1 MSLAL
6 DIPPS
11 QGDIVRVR
19 SRRYL
24 VEEVTLPP
32 EPGDDH
38 LIRLSCLED
47 DAEGEELQVLW
58 ESEVDAEKITE
69 ADWSKLSKGDFDS
82 TQHFAAYYRTLR
94 WNTVT
99 STDPKLFQAPYRA
112 GIRIDAYQLEPLR
125 KALLLPRVNLFIA
138 DDVGLGKTI
147 EAGLIVRELLMRQRV
162 RRIVVAAPP
171 SVVLQWKEELDQ
183 RFGLTFVVFDREYL
197 RRMRMER
204 GFGVNPWTTHSRFI
218 VSHHLLRDEDYASTL
233 RAWLDNDASGSLLI
247 LDEAHNAAPA
257 SGAKYA
263 VDSQFTK
270 SIRELAPKFEHRLFL
285 SATPHNGHSNS
296 FSALLEILDPQR
308 FCRGVPID
316 SAKQLEPV
324 MVRRLKDDLRKMVG
338 GFPERMVVEVALDGL
353 PEAGAE
359 LELPRLLDEYRQARE
374 ERLKGAAKSVQSA
387 SALVLCNL
395 QKRLLSSIEAFACT
409 LTVHRR
415 AFDEAVGRGLQ
426 PRHSSSAS
434 PTASLAQLRLL
445 TTAPDADDDRGE
457 TTEEE
462 LRAEDDAAIEAATAK
477 ASVASPAAALQRERE
492 LLDRMMEL
500 ANAARGV
507 ADAKVKHIVE
517 WAKAHRDQRVLI
529 FTEYADTKRY
539 LERQL
544 RAALTPGKEGD
555 PSIATFHGGMVD
567 EAREDVKRAFNA
579 EIPRHPLRL
588 LIATDAARE
597 GVNLQNN
604 CADLFHFDVPWNPSR
619 LEQRNGRIDR
629 KLQRAAEVRCHYFV
643 YTQRPEDRV
652 LAALV
657 KKTKVVRKELGSLAP
672 VLEGKLEERL
682 QNGFSRRE
690 VEALS
695 SEIEN
700 AQLDAERRSV
710 VSNELEATRKREVE
724 LKGQISDLQDLLK
737 KSSDWLHID
746 KDDLRQAISCGLEL
760 MGAKGLAPRV
770 GDDVSGGRGDLL
782 GGRVFRPGEQ
792 AVFEL
797 PADVGSL
804 QTDPSWQNTLDTL
817 RPPRRRNQAPWEWRK
832 ENPIRPIVFAD
843 PGSLDAQSVHL
854 HLEHRFVQ
862 RLLGRFK
869 SQGFVHHDLARA
881 CIGVTDDP
889 IARVILLGRLSLY
902 GDRAS
907 RLHDEILAVAA
918 RWVDVDIRK
927 GSLKPYA
934 DATLDKTLDLLEST
948 LSGGD
953 KTLPAEVRRRLAG
966 GARQDLDDLRPL
978 LKDQADQRSAL
989 AIEQLRTR
997 GMQEAT
1003 DMRAILGAQRAR
1015 IEKTAARREA
1025 DLSQL
1030 DLFEKDELKQLQA
1043 DKRYWDR
1050 RLGDLARELE
1060 AEPSRIQQSYE
1071 VKATRFEPVGLVY
1084 LWPVTG

>member
-1 MSLAL
+1 MAQFRHPMPVAA
-6 DIPPS
+6 DIPPA

-24 VEEVTLPP
+24 VEEVALPI

-38 LIRLSCLED
+38 LVRLSCLED

-58 ESEVDAEKITE
+58 QSEVDAERMAE
-69 ADWSKLSKGDFDS
+69 ADWSKLSKGEFDS
-82 TQHFAAYYRTLR
+82 TAHFAAYYRTLR

-183 RFGLTFVVFDREYL
+183 RFGLTFVVFDRDYL

-204 GFGVNPWTTHSRFI
+204 GYAVNPWTTHSRFI

-233 RAWLDNDASGSLLI
+233 RAWLDNDSSGSLLI

-257 SGAKYA
+257 SGTRYA

-296 FSALLEILDPQR
+296 FSSLLEILDPQR
-308 FCRGVPID
+308 FCRGVPVE
-316 SAKQLEPV
+316 SATQLEPV

-338 GFPERMVVEVALDGL
+338 GFPERHPVEVILDGL
-353 PEAGAE
+353 APESAE
-359 LELPRLLDEYRQARE
+359 LELPRLLDEYRQARD
-374 ERLKGAAKSVQSA
+374 ERLKGASKSVQSA

-395 QKRLLSSIEAFACT
+395 QKRLLSSVEAFACT
-409 LTVHRR
+409 LAVHRR
-415 AFDEAVGRGLQ
+415 AFEAAAKAAPAV
-426 PRHSSSAS
+426 PAA
-434 PTASLAQLRLL
+434 ASLAQLRLL
-445 TTAPDADDDRGE
+445 TSAPGADDDRGVIG
-457 TTEEE
+457 EEE
-462 LRAEDDAAIEAATAK
+462 LRAEDEAAIEAATRK
-477 ASVASPAAALQRERE
+477 AEAPGNASSPEGGLARERD
-492 LLDRMMEL
+492 LLARMTDL
-500 ANAARGV
+500 ANAARGT
-507 ADAKVKHIVE
+507 ADAKVRHLVE
-517 WAKAHRDQRVLI
+517 WVQGHPNERVLV

-539 LERQL
+539 LEKQL
-544 RAALTPGKEGD
+544 RAILTPGREAD
-555 PSIATFHGGMVD
+555 PRIATFHGGMID

-579 EIPRHPLRL
+579 EVAKHPLRV

-604 CADLFHFDVPWNPSR
+604 CANLFHFDVPWNPSR

-629 KLQRAAEVRCHYFV
+629 KLQRSPDVWCHYFV
-643 YTQRPEDRV
+643 YAQRPEDAV
-652 LAALV
+652 LKALV
-657 KKTKVVRKELGSLAP
+657 RKTKVVRRELGSLAP
-672 VLEGKLEERL
+672 VLEGQLEDRL
-682 QNGFSRRE
+682 SNGFSRG
-690 VEALS
+690 EAAALALQ
-695 SEIEN
+695 IEH
-700 AQLDAERRSV
+700 AELDADRRRAVES
-710 VSNELEATRKREVE
+710 ELESTRKREVD
-724 LKGQISDLQDLLK
+724 LKRQISDLQDLLK

-746 KDDLRQAISCGLEL
+746 KDDLRQAVSCGLEL
-760 MGAKGLAPRV
+760 MGAKGLSPYV
-770 GDDVSGGRGDLL
+770 GQDVGQA
-782 GGRVFRPGEQ
+782 FRP
-792 AVFEL
+792 ADTFTL
-797 PADVGSL
+797 PTQVTTLD
-804 QTDPSWQNTLDTL
+804 TDPSWQNTLDTL
-817 RPPRRRNQAPWEWRK
+817 RPPRRRNQPPWEWRK
-832 ENPIRPIVFAD
+832 ENPIRPIVFSD
-843 PGSLDAQSVHL
+843 PGSLDATTVHL

-862 RLLGRFK
+862 RLLARFR
-869 SQGFVHHDLARA
+869 SQGFTEHDLARA

-902 GDRAS
+902 GDRAA
-907 RLHDEILAVAA
+907 RLHDEVLAVAA

-934 DATLDKTLDLLEST
+934 DATLEKTLDLLEST
-948 LSGGD
+948 MSDGRQRQ
-953 KTLPAEVRRRLAG
+953 LPSEVRRRLAG
-966 GARQDLDDLRPL
+966 GATQDLNDLRPL
-978 LKDQADQRSAL
+978 LKQQADERAAL
-989 AIEQLRTR
+989 AIEQLGAR
-997 GMQEAT
+997 GVQESA
-1003 DMRAILGAQRAR
+1003 DMRAILEAQRTR
-1015 IEKTAARREA
+1015 IEKTATRREQ
-1025 DLSQL
+1025 DLQQR
-1030 DLFEKDELKQLQA
+1030 DLFEQDEFKQLQA

-1050 RLGDLARELE
+1050 RLAALAGELDT
-1060 AEPSRIQQSYE
+1060 EPARIRQSYE

>member
-1 MSLAL
+1 MSAMHLSV

-24 VEEVTLPP
+24 VEEVTAPV

-38 LIRLSCLED
+38 LVRLSCLED
-47 DAEGEELQVLW
+47 DAEGEELRVLW
-58 ESEVDAEKITE
+58 QSEVDAERISE

-82 TQHFAAYYRTLR
+82 PAHFAAYYRTLR

-183 RFGLTFVVFDREYL
+183 RFGLTFVVFDRDYL
-197 RRMRMER
+197 RRMRIER
-204 GFGVNPWTTHSRFI
+204 GFAINPWTTHSRFI

-233 RAWLDNDASGSLLI
+233 RAWLDNDPSGSLLI

-296 FSALLEILDPQR
+296 FSSLLEILDPQR
-308 FCRGVPID
+308 FCRGVAIE

-338 GFPERMVVEVALDGL
+338 GFPERIVVEVPIDKL
-353 PEAGAE
+353 PADSAE

-395 QKRLLSSIEAFACT
+395 QKRLLSSIEAFACK
-409 LTVHRR
+409 LTVHKR
-415 AFDEAVGRGLQ
+415 AFESAMSAGASAVAPGI
-426 PRHSSSAS
+426 
-434 PTASLAQLRLL
+434 AQLRLL
-445 TTAPDADDDRGE
+445 TTTPGADDERGE
-457 TTEEE
+457 V
-462 LRAEDDAAIEAATAK
+462 AEDALQAEDETAMEAATVK
-477 ASVASPAAALQRERE
+477 AHVAAPAAAFQRERE
-492 LLDRMMEL
+492 LLDRMQQL
-500 ANAARGV
+500 ANAARGLP
-507 ADAKVKHIVE
+507 DAKVRHLVE
-517 WAKAHRDQRVLI
+517 WVRSHPGQRVLI

-539 LERQL
+539 LEKQL

-579 EIPRHPLRL
+579 EIAAHPLRV

-629 KLQRAAEVRCHYFV
+629 KLQRSPEVRCHYFV
-643 YTQRPEDRV
+643 YAQRPEDRV

-657 KKTKVVRKELGSLAP
+657 RKTKVVRKELGSLAP
-672 VLEGKLEERL
+672 VLEGKLEDRL

-690 VEALS
+690 VDALS
-695 SEIEN
+695 VEIERAEIEAGRRDVVN
-700 AQLDAERRSV
+700 A
-710 VSNELEATRKREVE
+710 ELEATRKREVE
-724 LKGQISDLQDLLK
+724 LKGQIVDLQGLLE

-760 MGAKGLAPRV
+760 MGAKPLSAA
-770 GDDVSGGRGDLL
+770 SGASDAF
-782 GGRVFRPGEQ
+782 V
-792 AVFEL
+792 L
-797 PADVGSL
+797 PSDIATLEADA
-804 QTDPSWQNTLDTL
+804 SWQNTLDTL
-817 RPPRRRNQAPWEWRK
+817 RPPRRRNQPPWEWRK

-843 PGSLDAQSVHL
+843 PGSLDARSVHL

-862 RLLGRFK
+862 RLLGRFR

-907 RLHDEILAVAA
+907 RLHDEVLAVAA

-927 GSLKPYA
+927 GALKPYA
-934 DATLDKTLDLLEST
+934 DATLEKTLDLLEST
-948 LSGGD
+948 LSGHER
-953 KTLPAEVRRRLAG
+953 TLPIEVRRRLAA
-966 GARQDLDDLRPL
+966 GARQDLDQLRPL

-989 AIEQLRTR
+989 AIEQLRAR
-997 GMQEAT
+997 GDQEAA
-1003 DMRAILGAQRAR
+1003 DMRTILEAQRLR
-1015 IEKTAARREA
+1015 IEKTSAKREA
-1025 DLSQL
+1025 DLAQG
-1030 DLFEKDELKQLQA
+1030 DLFKKDEYRQLQA
-1043 DKRYWDR
+1043 DKRYWDL
-1050 RLGDLARELE
+1050 RLADLARELE
-1060 AEPSRIQQSYE
+1060 AEPAKIRQSYE
-1071 VKATRFEPVGLVY
+1071 VRATRFEPVGLVY
-1084 LWPVTG
+1084 LWPITG

>member
-1 MSLAL
+1 MVHAIDTLPA
-6 DIPPS
+6 

-24 VEEVTLPP
+24 VEQVTPP
-32 EPGDDH
+32 VEPGDDT

-58 ESEVDAEKITE
+58 ESEVDAELINE
-69 ADWSKLSKGDFDS
+69 ADWSKLSKGEFDP
-82 TQHFAAYYRTLR
+82 TKFFAAYYRTLR

-171 SVVLQWKEELDQ
+171 SVVLQWKAELDQ
-183 RFGLTFVVFDREYL
+183 RFGLTFVVFDRDYV

-204 GFGVNPWTTHSRFI
+204 GYGVNPWTTHSRFV

-233 RAWLDNDASGSLLI
+233 RAWLDADAGGSLLI

-308 FCRGVPID
+308 FCRGVPIE
-316 SAKQLEPV
+316 SAKQLDAV

-338 GFPERMVVEVALDGL
+338 GFPERKVVEVAVDGL
-353 PEAGAE
+353 AAAEAE

-374 ERLKGAAKSVQSA
+374 DRLKDAAKSVQTA

-415 AFDEAVGRGLQ
+415 AFEAAANAG
-426 PRHSSSAS
+426 PMPA

-445 TTAPDADDDRGE
+445 TTAPDADDDRGDTSE
-457 TTEEE
+457 DE
-462 LRAEDDAAIEAATAK
+462 LRIEDEAAIEAATAK
-477 ASVASPAAALQRERE
+477 AMTAAPADALARERD
-492 LLDRMMEL
+492 LLSRMADL
-500 ANAARGV
+500 ANASRGQ
-507 ADAKVKHIVE
+507 ADAKVKHLVQ
-517 WAKAHRDQRVLI
+517 WVKAHPNQRVLI

-539 LERQL
+539 LEKQL
-544 RAALTPGKEGD
+544 RGALTPGREAD
-555 PSIATFHGGMVD
+555 PSIATFHGGMVE

-579 EIPRHPLRL
+579 EIGKHPLRV

-629 KLQRAAEVRCHYFV
+629 KLQRSVVVCCHYFV
-643 YTQRPEDRV
+643 YAQRPEDRV
-652 LAALV
+652 LKALV
-657 KKTKVVRKELGSLAP
+657 AKTQIIRQQLGSLAP
-672 VLEGKLEERL
+672 VIEGKLEERL
-682 QNGFSRRE
+682 RNGFSRQDVAGLTRD
-690 VEALS
+690 
-695 SEIEN
+695 IEN
-700 AQLDAERRSV
+700 AQLDQDRQRAVES
-710 VSNELEATRKREVE
+710 ELEVGRKREVD
-724 LKGQISDLQDLLK
+724 LKRQINDLQDLLK

-760 MGAKGLAPRV
+760 MGSKPLS
-770 GDDVSGGRGDLL
+770 DGGRDKNF
-782 GGRVFRPGEQ
+782 GGRVFRPGEGEQ
-792 AVFEL
+792 EAFDL
-797 PADVGSL
+797 PTTVGTLS
-804 QTDPSWQNTLDTL
+804 TDLSWQNTLDTL

-832 ENPIRPIVFAD
+832 ENAIRPVVFSD
-843 PGSLDAQSVHL
+843 PGSLDAQTVHL

-869 SQGFVHHDLARA
+869 SQGFVHHDLSRA
-881 CIGVTDDP
+881 CIGVTNDP
-889 IARVILLGRLSLY
+889 VPRVILLGRLSLY

-918 RWVDVDIRK
+918 RWTDVDVRK
-927 GSLKPYA
+927 GALKPYS
-934 DATLDKTLDLLEST
+934 DATLDKTLELLEST
-948 LSGGD
+948 FSGAAG
-953 KTLPAEVRRRLAG
+953 KELPAEVRRRLGSSAT
-966 GARQDLDDLRPL
+966 QDLADLKPL

-997 GMQEAT
+997 GEQESA
-1003 DMRAILGAQRAR
+1003 DMRGILEAQRAR
-1015 IEKTAARREA
+1015 IEKTAAKREK
-1025 DLSQL
+1025 DLEQL

-1043 DKRYWDR
+1043 DKRHWDR
-1050 RLGDLARELE
+1050 RLEALARELE
-1060 AEPSRIQQSYE
+1060 GEPARIQQSYE
-1071 VKATRFEPVGLVY
+1071 VRASRFEPVGLVY